1 MTEERRKY
9 QRYKC
14 IFPAKLIKSGDKLRL
29 IERISIQNFSREG
42 LKLII
47 NFISLKPGSSME
59 LELYVPEKGLS
70 ISLSGEI
77 AWSKGVENRMEV
89 GLKIKKMDEEAKNEI
104 LSWIAPNN
112 QKRSSR
118 RKNK

>member
-9 QRYKC
+9 PRYEC
-14 IFPAKLIKSGDKLRL
+14 MFPAKLIKLGDKHKL
-29 IERISIQNFSREG
+29 IERLSIHNFSREG

-47 NFISLKPGSSME
+47 NFVSLKPGSNME
-59 LELYVPEKGLS
+59 LELYIPEKQIS
-70 ISLSGEI
+70 TSLSAEI

-104 LSWIAPNN
+104 LSWIAS
-112 QKRSSR
+112 K
-118 RKNK
+118 